1 MLKELGFSTQIKD
14 LTIVITY
21 ASADKLRELVEAI
34 QKTDGGAMSF
44 TYFNEGF
51 RMNYDK
57 DNYKLIIKTFKYN
70 NDNSINFKPFCTIDL
85 RSVEDMSLLNIKFEQ
100 PEELVMYNN
109 SYQFIDNTSFFKVL
123 NNTIGT
129 TFESAGDLL
138 L

>member
-1 MLKELGFSTQIKD
+1 MINEIGFSTQIKD
-14 LTIVITY
+14 LTVVITY
-21 ASADKLRELVEAI
+21 ASVVKLKELVEAI
-34 QKTDGGAMSF
+34 QKTDGVMTF

-51 RMNYDK
+51 KMNHDK
-57 DNYKLIIKTFKYN
+57 DNYKLIIETFKYN

-85 RSVEDMSLLNIKFEQ
+85 SSVEDMSLLNIKFEQ

-129 TFESAGDLL
+129 TFESAGGLL

>member
-14 LTIVITY
+14 LTVVITY
-21 ASADKLRELVEAI
+21 ASVVKLKELVEVI
-34 QKTDGGAMSF
+34 QKTDGGAMTF

-51 RMNYDK
+51 RMNHDK
-57 DNYKLIIKTFKYN
+57 DNYKLIIETFEYN

-85 RSVEDMSLLNIKFEQ
+85 HSVEDMSLLKIKFEQ
-100 PEELVMYNN
+100 PEELVMYNKT
-109 SYQFIDNTSFFKVL
+109 YQFVDSTSFFKVL

-129 TFESAGDLL
+129 TFESAGGLL